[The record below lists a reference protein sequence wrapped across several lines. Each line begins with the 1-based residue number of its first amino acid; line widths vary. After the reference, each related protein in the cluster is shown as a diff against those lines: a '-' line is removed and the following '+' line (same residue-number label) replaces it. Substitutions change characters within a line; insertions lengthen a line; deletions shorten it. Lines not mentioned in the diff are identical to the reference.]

1 MAQPGPNVRANTA
14 LTLATAAIVLAPYA
28 TLTLAYRQ
36 ALVAQPALILTA
48 TVALLLAGTALAA
61 EDELSR
67 TIGA

>member
-1 MAQPGPNVRANTA
+1 VRANTA
-14 LTLATAAIVLAPYA
+14 LTLATAAIVLAPYP

-36 ALVAQPALILTA
+36 ALVAQAAPIRTA

-61 EDELSR
+61 KGELSR